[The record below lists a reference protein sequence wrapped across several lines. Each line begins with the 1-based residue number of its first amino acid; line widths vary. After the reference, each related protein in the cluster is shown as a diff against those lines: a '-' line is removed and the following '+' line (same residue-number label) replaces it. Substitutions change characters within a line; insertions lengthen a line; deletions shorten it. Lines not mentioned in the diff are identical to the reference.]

1 MRMNIYIDGF
11 NTYYGCLKGTPHKW
25 LDVAALCSRLFPRDE
40 INRIRYFTARVGARP
55 PDLGQPQRQQT
66 YLRALATITGLS
78 IHYGHFLTNTCRMP
92 LANPTPGGPATVE
105 VVKTE
110 EKGSDVNLAT
120 YLLVDAFNRDCEVA
134 VVISNDSDLKEP
146 VDIAQSAF
154 GISVGV
160 VNPHPANR
168 RSRALRPT
176 FFKQIRA
183 STLAA
188 CQFAGTLTD
197 ANGSFTKPASW

>member
-1 MRMNIYIDGF
+1 MRMNVYVDGF

-25 LDVAALCSRLFPRDE
+25 LDVAALCSRLFPRDG

-66 YLRALATITGLS
+66 YLRALATIPGLS

-92 LANPTPGGPATVE
+92 LAHPTPGGPVTVE

-183 STLAA
+183 SALAA